1 MKLFTST
8 LITAAAALTLA
19 GAAQAQVTVTTGG
32 GYIKMVEAL
41 TAQYEKDTGAKVEKA
56 FGGNIGQM
64 LAQVESGSPV
74 TVVVSDATSLK
85 KFTKAL
91 NADAGVRLGDTPL
104 ILIWR
109 KGLTLAS
116 PEDLTSDAVKRVAMP
131 DPKAAVYGRAAK
143 EYPDGSGLAEKI
155 AGKLNV
161 VSMVPQVM
169 SYVSRAEMD
178 AGFVNLLAA
187 RQGKDKIGGFVAVKE
202 GYEPIRMTAQPVKG
216 AAGEADD
223 VKAFLTWL
231 GSPKADAVLEK
242 FGVSR

>member
-74 TVVVSDATSLK
+74 TVVV
-85 KFTKAL
+85 
-91 NADAGVRLGDTPL
+91 
-104 ILIWR
+104 WR

-116 PEDLTSDAVKRVAMP
+116 PEDLTSDAVKHVAMP

-143 EYPDGSGLAEKI
+143 EYLDGSGLAEKI

>member
-1 MKLFTST
+1 MV
-8 LITAAAALTLA
+8 LILA
-19 GAAQAQVTVTTGG
+19 H
-32 GYIKMVEAL
+32 YICFSYL
-41 TAQYEKDTGAKVEKA
+41 
-56 FGGNIGQM
+56 IR
-64 LAQVESGSPV
+64 
-74 TVVVSDATSLK
+74 K

-143 EYPDGSGLAEKI
+143 EYLDGSGLAEKI